1 MTAQQFVLELGRAMH
16 ALGSPAYRVE
26 DTMDACCRALGLEG
40 SFFAT
45 PTAIFSAIGPAGSS
59 PNAVL
64 TRVPP
69 DDHDLGR
76 LADLY
81 AIRDRVV
88 RGESSPAQGL
98 DAVRR
103 VLDSGV
109 GVPRWSDL
117 MAHAAAGG
125 GAAVLFGGGWRE
137 AAVAAFA
144 GAAVAGIAIAA
155 SRRPRLGDVQAS
167 LACAVVA
174 FLVSGAAALWPPVH
188 APIATVA
195 AIVVLLPGLSF
206 TTALAELAMR
216 HLAAGSA
223 RLLGTLA
230 VLLTMAIGIG
240 IGDRCAAL
248 VFGVA
253 PVAAPERLGLGW
265 LLLGI
270 AASWVGFVVLL
281 RATRRQAPWVLL
293 AMATGFGG
301 ARAGSGLFGGE
312 LGASIGA
319 FAVTALANLH
329 ARWRRQPAAVVRTP
343 GLLLL
348 VPGSLGLSGL
358 TTALTGDFASSAPFA
373 FRMLLVGG
381 AIVAGLLF
389 AGVLVPPPLDVEPE
403 AKRRPLVRGLLR
415 PPPSP

>member
-1 MTAQQFVLELGRAMH
+1 VTAQQFVLELGRAMH

-45 PTAIFSAIGPAGSS
+45 PTAIFSAIGPAGST
-59 PNAVL
+59 PNTILA
-64 TRVPP
+64 RVAPG
-69 DDHDLGR
+69 DHDLGR
-76 LADLY
+76 LASLY
-81 AIRDRVV
+81 EIRDRVV
-88 RGESSPAQGL
+88 RNELAPEAGL
-98 DAVRR
+98 VQVRAVLASR
-103 VLDSGV
+103 VRGNLLLD
-109 GVPRWSDL
+109 L
-117 MAHAAAGG
+117 LAHAAAGA

-137 AAVAAFA
+137 AVVAGLA
-144 GAAVAGIAIAA
+144 GAAVAGIGGVA
-155 SRRPRLGDVQAS
+155 RWRPSLGDVQAP
-167 LACAVVA
+167 LACAVAAFVA
-174 FLVSGAAALWPPVH
+174 SGAAASWSPVH

-240 IGDRCAAL
+240 LGDRFAAL
-248 VFGVA
+248 LFGA
-253 PVAAPERLGLGW
+253 AEPVQATRLGLGW
-265 LLLGI
+265 VLLGI
-270 AASWVGFVVLL
+270 AATWFAFVVLL
-281 RATRRQAPWVLL
+281 RATVAQAPWVLL

-301 ARAGSGLFGGE
+301 ARLGSAWFGDE
-312 LGASIGA
+312 LGACVGA
-319 FAVTALANLH
+319 LAVAALANLH
-329 ARWRRQPAAVVRTP
+329 ARWRRQPAAIVRTP

-389 AGVLVPPPLDVEPE
+389 AGVVVPPPLDVEPE
-403 AKRRPLVRGLLR
+403 ARGGPLVR
-415 PPPSP
+415 